1 MKLDEQYRIQRLDS
15 NNLIIQVLV
24 ASKKENTSPVWR
36 TISYHG
42 NSAFS
47 LASGLLRL
55 VIANHTP
62 KPANLSDQL
71 ETLRLEVVSRMGE
84 IEKMIE
90 KAKKIER

>member
-1 MKLDEQYRIQRLDS
+1 MSEIKLDEQYQIKRLDS
-15 NNLIIQVLV
+15 NNLIIQRLVLP
-24 ASKKENTSPVWR
+24 SKTWL

-62 KPANLSDQL
+62 KDANLSEQL

-90 KAKKIER
+90 EAKITER